1 MKTSPPELTPV
12 PDLTPD
18 WADVILPQSGGCFI
32 AENGVLKP
40 DENTPFTQHTAP
52 LGRAPETEV

>member
-1 MKTSPPELTPV
+1 MKKSAPELTPV
-12 PDLTPD
+12 LGP
-18 WADVILPQSGGCFI
+18 AEAILPQSGGCFI

-52 LGRAPETEV
+52 LGRAPETED